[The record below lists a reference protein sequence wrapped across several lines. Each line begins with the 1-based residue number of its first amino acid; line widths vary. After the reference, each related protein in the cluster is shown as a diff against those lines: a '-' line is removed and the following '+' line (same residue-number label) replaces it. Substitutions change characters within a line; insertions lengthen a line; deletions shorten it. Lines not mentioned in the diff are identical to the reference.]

1 MTTTVSTRRLPRRIL
16 VMMWEDIFAVVDDGR
31 APLSDYGVL
40 RELIAE
46 QHARYPSGLACLA
59 IIPANAKPP
68 SEEVRKALNATLESV
83 PLSCICWYVEG
94 SGFQA
99 SMVRAVLGGLRFL
112 TRRSYPTFVA
122 SELEAAVEWIFA
134 QLERKSRRRR
144 SVSEA
149 VAAIREQRV
158 AGQLDATVW
167 S

>member
-1 MTTTVSTRRLPRRIL
+1 
-16 VMMWEDIFAVVDDGR
+16 MMWEDIFAVVDDGR
-31 APLSDYGVL
+31 APLADYEVL

-46 QHARYPSGLACLA
+46 QHVKYPAGLACLA

-122 SELEAAVEWIFA
+122 SDLEPAVQWIFA
-134 QLERKSRRRR
+134 ELDRKSRRRR
-144 SVSEA
+144 SLSDA
-149 VAAIREQRV
+149 VATIREQRRM
-158 AGQLDATVW
+158 GQLDATVW
-167 S
+167 D